1 MRKIVELL
9 VRDIFLS
16 ANIANTTVF
25 SNLFVTYLNKY
36 ECRASAYVVDIQQSV
51 KAGLCCGISL
61 TKRTLSFCVFVRYES
76 NVPYEETS

>member
-16 ANIANTTVF
+16 ANIVNTTVF

-36 ECRASAYVVDIQQSV
+36 ECRASAYVVDIQ
-51 KAGLCCGISL
+51 
-61 TKRTLSFCVFVRYES
+61 
-76 NVPYEETS
+76 